1 MERKTQD
8 LNEQPL
14 KSQRNFIHSTVT
26 LKHSCLWGGNRR
38 DLVGFGKTGIFT
50 WALGAWGGGP
60 RVESMERE
68 VPEMVSLTETGGT

>member
-1 MERKTQD
+1 MRHELCVERKTQD

-50 WALGAWGGGP
+50 WALGAWGGG
-60 RVESMERE
+60 SQ
-68 VPEMVSLTETGGT
+68 GGIYGEGGSRDG